1 MPEITQTVIN
11 IVNRGLD
18 RVPSE
23 YLRMERVTLPWSRG
37 NICRGFLASM
47 GKWAEKLI
55 PCRGVI
61 SKARE
66 LHVSVGYN
74 LWLSGGLLWVSLF
87 FFFFFN

>member
-1 MPEITQTVIN
+1 MPGITQTVIN
-11 IVNRGLD
+11 IVNRGLNK
-18 RVPSE
+18 VPSE

-55 PCRGVI
+55 PCRGAI

-66 LHVSVGYN
+66 VHVSD
-74 LWLSGGLLWVSLF
+74 GLQFVAEWWSALGQSF
-87 FFFFFN
+87 FFYLN